1 MWAPVQIA
9 TSRGSTRETVAPL
22 YTKTSREAAKN
33 AKTKR
38 YMLATLLRGFASFA

>member
-22 YTKTSREAAKN
+22 YTKTSREAAKI
-33 AKTKR
+33 AKEGVTIPR
-38 YMLATLLRGFASFA
+38 ASELRA